1 MWGMFRKVNASEKII
16 GWYSS
21 GPKIRPADLALHEL
35 FRRYCPNPVFVI
47 VDVNPTEVGIPTKA
61 YVSVEEVSEVSK
73 FLPSISEL
81 ER

>member
-1 MWGMFRKVNASEKII
+1 MWSMFRKVNASEKII

-47 VDVNPTEVGIPTKA
+47 IDVNPTEVGIPTKS
-61 YVSVEEVSEVSK
+61 YVSVEEVSEVCSD
-73 FLPSISEL
+73 FTSTSDVL
-81 ER
+81 